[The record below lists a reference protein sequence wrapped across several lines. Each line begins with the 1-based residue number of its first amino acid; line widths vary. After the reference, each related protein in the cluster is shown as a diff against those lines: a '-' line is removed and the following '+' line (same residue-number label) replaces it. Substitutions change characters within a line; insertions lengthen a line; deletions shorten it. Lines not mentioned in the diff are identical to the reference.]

1 MHAICTRPCERIL
14 KNKMDNDKKIILAIA
29 LYAAIMVLVF
39 HSVAVQAQI
48 QKEINN
54 TIAMNEN
61 SEIAVFEEEVS
72 DFLTKSADARM
83 LNAQEGLLARERGVS
98 PSIRLYGQH
107 MMEDHSMLLKKIK
120 VLAAERNIY
129 LSDKISN
136 RKVEEHQN
144 LSEETGHEFDE
155 KFVKLL
161 ISDYEKDVK
170 LFRKAA
176 QYNDPEISAF
186 AQQYLPLIQSHLDRV
201 RKIKSTLNN

>member
-1 MHAICTRPCERIL
+1 
-14 KNKMDNDKKIILAIA
+14 MDNEKKIILAIA

-54 TIAMNEN
+54 TIAMNE
-61 SEIAVFEEEVS
+61 SEIPVLEEEVS
-72 DFLTKSADARM
+72 DFLIKSADARM
-83 LNAQEGLLARERGVS
+83 LNAQEGLLARERGLS
-98 PSIRLYGQH
+98 PTIRLYGQH

-144 LSEETGHEFDE
+144 LSEEYGHEFDE

-170 LFRKAA
+170 LFKKAA
-176 QYNDPEISAF
+176 QYKDPEVSAF
-186 AQQYLPLIQSHLDRV
+186 AQHYLPLIQSHLDKV
-201 RKIKSTLNN
+201 KNIKTTLPD

>member
-1 MHAICTRPCERIL
+1 
-14 KNKMDNDKKIILAIA
+14 MDNEKKIILAIA

-39 HSVAVQAQI
+39 HSVAVEAQI
-48 QKEINN
+48 QREINN
-54 TIAMNEN
+54 TIAMNE
-61 SEIAVFEEEVS
+61 SESPVLEEEVS
-72 DFLTKSADARM
+72 DFLIKSADARM
-83 LNAQEGLLARERGVS
+83 LNAQEGLLAKEKGLS

-144 LSEETGHEFDE
+144 LSEEFGHEFDA

-170 LFRKAA
+170 LFKKAA
-176 QYNDPEISAF
+176 KYNDPEVSAF
-186 AQQYLPLIQSHLDRV
+186 AQHYLPLIQSHLD
-201 RKIKSTLNN
+201 KIKNIKATLPD